1 LKRFCQRRDFLMKIQ
16 VVAGSIVHYPADAIV
31 VFAMRNGDN
40 PNLEADPV
48 NEALNDALINLIN
61 DGDFAGKAGEAAI
74 LYSHGAILAKRVLL
88 VGLGESSDFTADALR
103 RAMALALQKARAL
116 KLKHV
121 AVSLLNVDLDKL
133 DAHSAARALA
143 EGGLLGLYQ
152 YHGQKTSE
160 APQDLPEVLDV
171 VVSEADFNA
180 VQAGVAAGEAF
191 AAGASLARYLVALPP
206 NICTPTYL
214 GDQAVQLGQAH
225 PLKVTVL
232 EKHQIQTL
240 KMGALLAVAQGSAEP
255 PRFIVMEHKP
265 ELASANNTIVL
276 IGKGVTFDTGGYS
289 MKPADAMI
297 GMKGDMG
304 GAAAVIGA
312 MKTIAML
319 DLPVHVVGL
328 VPSADNLISGDAFLP
343 QAVITASNGKTIEI
357 ISTDAEGRLLLADA
371 LVYAKR
377 YNPAAVID
385 IATLTGAI
393 MIALGSPASGVFT
406 NDESLVKALHE
417 AGTDLFERVWHMP
430 LYPEYSKM
438 IESDTAD
445 VKNSAGF
452 GQRGGGAG
460 VGAAFLTHFVDYPSW
475 AHVDMA
481 GKGFTDNNDTAYVP
495 KGATGYGARLLAE
508 FVLRRTQA

>member
-1 LKRFCQRRDFLMKIQ
+1 MKIQ

-31 VFAMRNGDN
+31 VFAARHGTN
-40 PNLEADPV
+40 PDLEADPV
-48 NEALNDALINLIN
+48 NEALGDALTTLIN
-61 DGDFAGKAGEAAI
+61 DGDFSGKSGEVAV

-88 VGLGESSDFTADALR
+88 VGLGEDSEFSADGLR
-103 RAMALALQKARAL
+103 RAMALALQKARSL
-116 KLKHV
+116 NLKHV
-121 AVSLLNVDLDKL
+121 AVALLNINPEQL
-133 DAHSAARALA
+133 DAANAAHAIA

-152 YHGQKTSE
+152 YHGQKTSDK
-160 APQDLPEVLDV
+160 PQDLPEVLDI
-171 VVSEADFNA
+171 VVSETEVKA
-180 VQAGVAAGEAF
+180 VQAGVAMGEAF
-191 AAGASLARYLVALPP
+191 AAGANLARYLVALPP
-206 NICTPTYL
+206 NICTPVFL
-214 GDQAVQLGQAH
+214 AKQAVQLGQEH

-232 EKHQIQTL
+232 EKHQIQAL

-255 PRFIVMEHKP
+255 PRFIIMEHKP
-265 ELASANNTIVL
+265 ELASANNTLVL

-319 DLPVHVVGL
+319 DLPLHVVGL

-377 YNPAAVID
+377 YNPAAVVD

-393 MIALGSPASGVFT
+393 MIALGSPAAGVFT
-406 NDESLVKALHE
+406 TDESLVKALQDV
-417 AGTDLFERVWHMP
+417 GSDVFERVWHMP
-430 LYPEYSKM
+430 MYPEYSKM

-445 VKNSAGF
+445 VRNSAGF
-452 GQRGGGAG
+452 AQRGGGAG
-460 VGAAFLTHFVDYPSW
+460 VGAAFLKHFVDFPAW

-481 GKGFTDNNDTAYVP
+481 GKAFTDNNDTAYIP
-495 KGATGYGARLLAE
+495 KGATGFGARLLAE
-508 FVLRRTQA
+508 FARRRANP